1 MSYGQVCL
9 ETERYAQGLA
19 WVQSAYRHSGLP
31 VYRLME
37 ANFLMLQNDLDGA
50 AALLAEIARLPQ
62 LTAED
67 REHIAVLD
75 GAIAQR
81 RAQKP
86 PVRRAPG

>member
-1 MSYGQVCL
+1 
-9 ETERYAQGLA
+9 
-19 WVQSAYRHSGLP
+19 LP

-37 ANFLMLQNDLDGA
+37 ANFLMLQGDLDGA
-50 AALLAEIARLPQ
+50 AALLADVARMPH

-75 GAIAQR
+75 GAITAR

-86 PVRRAPG
+86 PADRAPG